1 VKSDSSNPF
10 GSFLFMSVQMTR
22 RFLGFSVN
30 PIWYRRQFGA
40 SAPVSTDHIHLMQ
53 EDENLI
59 QFALES
65 GELDTDSPTNIEF
78 QSVAKDDLEKVLL
91 TLDSTE
97 SQYGTDYPPLART
110 THF

>member
-1 VKSDSSNPF
+1 
-10 GSFLFMSVQMTR
+10 
-22 RFLGFSVN
+22 
-30 PIWYRRQFGA
+30 
-40 SAPVSTDHIHLMQ
+40 MQ

-59 QFALES
+59 QFAFES
-65 GELDTDSPTNIEF
+65 GELDIDSPTSIAF

-91 TLDSTE
+91 TLDSAE